1 MVRFPSVLYP
11 FSILLI
17 FSSSDRLLLY
27 RTCHR
32 CASPMP
38 ESMLYLLNPNC
49 KRCWLALYLSL
60 SISLSKFNIEWSRQ
74 VLRNTRHQA
83 VYSIWQLLVRFIAR
97 LHRKL
102 IFTHVQTV
110 FFCQKFVALAYQRFD
125 KILSKLLYHEMYV
138 EKKKKTWGNLVQSD
152 CMIKEQSSRDTWSS
166 MFRTRCNRLLWQR
179 KKQNS

>member
-32 CASPMP
+32 CAANARIYAVSIFWIRIANIAD
-38 ESMLYLLNPNC
+38 LLIYLFYF
-49 KRCWLALYLSL
+49 A
-60 SISLSKFNIEWSRQ
+60 LSKFNIEWSRQ

-97 LHRKL
+97 LRRNL
-102 IFTHVQTV
+102 IRSGRIFARNLLLLPTNDSD
-110 FFCQKFVALAYQRFD
+110 KFQNFYAMKYKSKTSGGFLRFNMWSRNIRELTICIIVNIFQR
-125 KILSKLLYHEMYV
+125 V
-138 EKKKKTWGNLVQSD
+138 
-152 CMIKEQSSRDTWSS
+152 
-166 MFRTRCNRLLWQR
+166 
-179 KKQNS
+179 

>member
-32 CASPMP
+32 CAANARIYAVSIFWIRIANIAD
-38 ESMLYLLNPNC
+38 LLIYLFYF
-49 KRCWLALYLSL
+49 AF
-60 SISLSKFNIEWSRQ
+60 SKFNIEWSWQ

-97 LHRKL
+97 LHRNL
-102 IFTHVQTV
+102 IFIRSGRIFARNLLLLPTNDSD
-110 FFCQKFVALAYQRFD
+110 KFQNFDAMKYNRKLQANFLRFD
-125 KILSKLLYHEMYV
+125 IWSRNIRDLTRYIIVNIL
-138 EKKKKTWGNLVQSD
+138 NN
-152 CMIKEQSSRDTWSS
+152 I
-166 MFRTRCNRLLWQR
+166 NRLLRQR